1 MLSLTIKLKIF
12 QKNYQKLI
20 SSLVNKIKKKK
31 FISSKDTTGEAEKSF
46 EVLKKKGKCYTIAG
60 IPDGSVARSSESNSY
75 FFVPVLLDAM
85 TAKIRFLAY
94 MNSIDYQFISLETNS
109 KDLEKISKYISKGLI
124 KPIVDKT
131 FDLENIKDAFEY
143 LEKGRTVGKNCI
155 KIKNEE

>member
-1 MLSLTIKLKIF
+1 
-12 QKNYQKLI
+12 
-20 SSLVNKIKKKK
+20 
-31 FISSKDTTGEAEKSF
+31 
-46 EVLKKKGKCYTIAG
+46 
-60 IPDGSVARSSESNSY
+60 
-75 FFVPVLLDAM
+75 M